1 MKKEDLL
8 EFIEEEVSEAYTV
21 GYHHGWNISRPIPR
35 KENEGWGQHFEN
47 IKNKL
52 NDFINEKDK

>member
-1 MKKEDLL
+1 MEKLL
-8 EFIEEEVSEAYTV
+8 EYIEEEVKRIYEV
-21 GYHHGWNISRPIPR
+21 GYHHGWNISRPVPK

-52 NDFINEKDK
+52 NEYINEKEQV